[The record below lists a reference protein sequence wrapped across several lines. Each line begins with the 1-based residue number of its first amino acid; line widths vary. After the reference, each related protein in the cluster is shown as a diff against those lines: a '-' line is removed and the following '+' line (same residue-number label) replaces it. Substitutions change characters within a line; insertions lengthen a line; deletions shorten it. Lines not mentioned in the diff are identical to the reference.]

1 MGGVWSTWKQYG
13 RVAISLLARSSYSM
27 VSHHMVFF
35 LQQLVFYL
43 DFIWV
48 QVCIKQKKKRNN
60 EKLDLIVVFN
70 HRCDFFLNFC
80 GKIYSNSD
88 HAADPEKKKHRG
100 ENFKGKICLFT
111 FGLKKKKS
119 LLSVGQNKAF
129 FVFMYDNCALWKRLL
144 FFRFH
149 KRQRKKNRVEQNP
162 SLLIWSRCAWVD
174 LILHGCIR
182 QKDSF
187 QNPVIKTSHP

>member
-111 FGLKKKKS
+111 FGLKKKK
-119 LLSVGQNKAF
+119 N
-129 FVFMYDNCALWKRLL
+129 L
-144 FFRFH
+144 FFLWGKTKHFLCLCMTTVPSEKGYCSLDFIRGRERKTELSKIHLCSFGADVHEWIWFYMVASDKRTRF
-149 KRQRKKNRVEQNP
+149 K
-162 SLLIWSRCAWVD
+162 
-174 LILHGCIR
+174 IR
-182 QKDSF
+182 S
-187 QNPVIKTSHP
+187 